1 MDDKIRVAQDYDK
14 LSRELKEQVK
24 LVYPEGYRQ
33 YLVEFTNKEGVKV
46 KALRFET
53 DEKIYLIRMTAE
65 YADSLIE
72 DDDDYDEEGVLR
84 EDVRDEYEEKH
95 SDVDYLNDN
104 ENYDAG

>member
-53 DEKIYLIRMTAE
+53 DEKIYLIRMTA
-65 YADSLIE
+65 
-72 DDDDYDEEGVLR
+72 
-84 EDVRDEYEEKH
+84 
-95 SDVDYLNDN
+95 
-104 ENYDAG
+104 